1 MENKSHDNCN
11 EVIPE
16 DLFDLSDEM
25 KGLTDIQKL
34 AVVQWAMKHIVEHAT
49 EGGSFRYLIYNRLG
63 FDTAAYAPLLSAGMI
78 ISNEFD
84 LSEKKKWLQL
94 YRKHLLLI
102 PTFYKKEEAY
112 GLWVKR
118 LSKCDKL

>member
-1 MENKSHDNCN
+1 MRINMENKSHVHSHDNCN

-84 LSEKKKWLQL
+84 LSEKKK
-94 YRKHLLLI
+94 
-102 PTFYKKEEAY
+102 
-112 GLWVKR
+112 
-118 LSKCDKL
+118 

>member
-1 MENKSHDNCN
+1 MRINMENKSHDNCN

-84 LSEKKKWLQL
+84 LSEKKND
-94 YRKHLLLI
+94 YSC
-102 PTFYKKEEAY
+102 T
-112 GLWVKR
+112 GNT
-118 LSKCDKL
+118 